1 MQINGMD
8 RLVAYRREG
17 KRPALPVWVWIGF
30 DRTTAKGA
38 SFDLDLPRA
47 SKLADVR
54 GLVGLDVVLCAK
66 AYSPALMEFFDYVKP
81 FARSCVLWVEAWG
94 DGPDSM
100 MIHTRHGGTKTLG
113 ECAA

>member
-1 MQINGMD
+1 MQINGID
-8 RLVAYRREG
+8 SLVAYRRQG
-17 KRPALPVWVWIGF
+17 KRPALPVWLWIGF
-30 DRTTAKGA
+30 DRSTAKGV

-66 AYSPALMEFFDYVKP
+66 AYSPALMEFFDHVK
-81 FARSCVLWVEAWG
+81 AVSRSCVLWVEAWG

-100 MIHTRHGGTKTLG
+100 MIHTRQGGTKTLE